1 MSHMSYFYH
10 TFVVFLCLFGAWKPQ
25 SAFFVWWLC
34 NKTQV
39 SLYWPPVKL
48 LADDTQSEIYCNGSA
63 FHLLST
69 RIFLVR
75 CTDVFGLVCL
85 CFQER
90 VCLLLFS
97 SVWELFDW
105 WMENCRW
112 VEMAENEAVSCRW
125 SAWNAIMPRIGNLPP
140 NILKVTL
147 IRDIQQL
154 L

>member
-10 TFVVFLCLFGAWKPQ
+10 TFVVFCVFLEHE
-25 SAFFVWWLC
+25 
-34 NKTQV
+34 
-39 SLYWPPVKL
+39 SLSPHSLSGDYVIRHKSHFTGRLWSSWQTIRKVRY
-48 LADDTQSEIYCNGSA
+48 INGSV

-85 CFQER
+85 CFRER

-97 SVWELFDW
+97 SVWELLNW
-105 WMENCRW
+105 WMESCRW
-112 VEMAENEAVSCRW
+112 VENEAVSCRW
-125 SAWNAIMPRIGNLPP
+125 SAWNAIMPGIGNLPP

-147 IRDIQQL
+147 IRDIQL

>member
-1 MSHMSYFYH
+1 MYESHELFLSYFCCV
-10 TFVVFLCLFGAWKPQ
+10 FVSFWSMKASVRILCL
-25 SAFFVWWLC
+25 V
-34 NKTQV
+34 
-39 SLYWPPVKL
+39 
-48 LADDTQSEIYCNGSA
+48 IYVIRHKSHFTGRLWSSWQTIRKVRYINGSV

-85 CFQER
+85 CFRER

-97 SVWELFDW
+97 SVWELLNW
-105 WMENCRW
+105 WMESCRW
-112 VEMAENEAVSCRW
+112 VENEAVSCRW
-125 SAWNAIMPRIGNLPP
+125 SAWNAIMPGIGNLPP

-147 IRDIQQL
+147 IRDIQL